1 MLLLVDIEMDRLLN
15 QNYIDGTIVSQLGDR
30 LLDTKLAIA
39 RTSEEIIAAASNIL
53 NENWMPNPELVSL
66 TSVLAAAEYNYWTSP
81 QKTDTLKDAIT
92 HAENRIQDHI
102 MATFGRKN
110 PTLLAGGNVFNL
122 TGKITGRSP

>member
-1 MLLLVDIEMDRLLN
+1 MSTPTQTHATLPEVKRRVNTNISDTTLDAKLSIHLN
-15 QNYIDGTIVSQLGDR
+15 SADNYTNTQ
-30 LLDTKLAIA
+30 IA
-39 RTSEEIIAAASNIL
+39 LHAVIPIIN
-53 NENWMPNPELVSL
+53 PNPELVSL

-92 HAENRIQDHI
+92 HAETRIQDHI